1 VADAYTWKFLSG
13 LEGLGVPGLDRRSRQ
28 LTATHYD
35 RLGVGEGSTQEE
47 IRLAYLRKARENHP
61 DTLSG
66 ADALARRQREV
77 AMVAINAAWFVLKD
91 PDRRRLYDQ
100 DLERAAER
108 RAWEL
113 EEELEA
119 TEPDEPYDWSSE
131 SNVPPPEYG
140 PHGNPAAAIARLYIV
155 VMIAVLIL
163 LGIAF
168 AYAVVRSGS
177 VGVPLPE

>member
-1 VADAYTWKFLSG
+1 M
-13 LEGLGVPGLDRRSRQ
+13 PGLDRRSRQ

-66 ADALARRQREV
+66 ADTAARRQREV

-100 DLERAAER
+100 DLERAAQH

-113 EEELEA
+113 EEEELEA
-119 TEPDEPYDWSSE
+119 TEPEEPYDWSSE

-140 PHGNPAAAIARLYIV
+140 PHGNPAAAIARLYTV